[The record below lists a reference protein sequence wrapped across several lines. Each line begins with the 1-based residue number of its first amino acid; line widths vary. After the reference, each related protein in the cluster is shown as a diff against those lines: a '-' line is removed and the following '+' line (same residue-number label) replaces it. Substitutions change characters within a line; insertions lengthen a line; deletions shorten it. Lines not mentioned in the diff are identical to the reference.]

1 MTGVMVKPVGS
12 LCNHGC
18 SYCYYLSTSAL
29 YQGGGGIM
37 DDEVLEACVRQAVE
51 ACEGDSVSFCW
62 HGGEPLLAG
71 LPFFRKAVRLQR
83 RYAGGKRI
91 DNSLQTN
98 GLLVD
103 DNWCRFFR
111 DNDFLIGISID
122 GPKDI
127 HDAFR
132 KAHSGVSS
140 FDAVVRAVGLFR
152 RHRVEFNTLSVV
164 SSLSEGRG
172 VEIYRFFRDT
182 LGSRFMQ
189 FLPAA
194 DRQLPWAV
202 SAKGYGRFLTDIF
215 DEWVSRDVGEYFVQM
230 FDATLAGWYGVTPGV
245 CTVNDACND
254 SLVVERNG
262 DVYPCDHFVRSG
274 LCLGNI
280 RESTLGEL
288 YASPRRV
295 EFSRA
300 KCGSLAAG
308 CRGCKYAFACHG
320 ECPEHRVNGHNVLCE
335 GLKDYFS
342 HVTPAMD
349 GMKELL
355 LRRRSPAEI
364 MNTWVMCSN
373 PPH

>member
-18 SYCYYLSTSAL
+18 SYCYYLPTAAL
-29 YQGGGGIM
+29 YQGDGGVM
-37 DDEVLEACVRQAVE
+37 DDTLLEACIRQTIE
-51 ACEGDSVSFCW
+51 ACDGDAVSFCW

-83 RYAGGKRI
+83 RYAGGKRV

-140 FDAVVRAVGLFR
+140 FNAVIRAIGLFR
-152 RHRVEFNTLSVV
+152 RYRVEFNTLSVV

-182 LGSRFMQ
+182 VGSRFMQ

-245 CTVNDACND
+245 CTVNDVCND

-262 DVYPCDHFVRSG
+262 DVYPCDHFVRPG

-288 YASPRRV
+288 
-295 EFSRA
+295 FSSAARA
-300 KCGSLAAG
+300 DFARIKCGGLAAE
-308 CRGCKYAFACHG
+308 CRECKYAFACHG
-320 ECPEHRVNGHNVLCE
+320 ECPEHRVNGRNVLCE
-335 GLKDYFS
+335 GLKDYFI

-364 MNTWVMCSN
+364 MNTWVM
-373 PPH
+373 